1 MRCIIFRDQID
12 ATLGDQ
18 CWVPYV
24 FASICGQD
32 HIEGLKGYGGTE
44 AMRLLIEL
52 NQLECG
58 PEIQDV
64 LNAMLTL
71 LPSTK
76 KEEGETS
83 IQQALALKSFFD
95 GGAPP
100 TLIDAGVGEE
110 EQDFESALY
119 EFLNEKDDQGKL
131 RRGDFAGRIKN
142 SIDNN
147 GIPDAN
153 EVGSLLLD
161 EPPLLEA
168 KDGWVVAQAGKR
180 RTRHQN
186 RETVATQADARFF
199 LSLHNPFAE
208 LEHLPEDQP
217 RKRAKGKRQEAQE
230 KSGARGKNSGK
241 KEKNKAKRS
250 TKTEKKSGTKSG
262 SKEGEGATSGRKR
275 KNTEETPDPNK
286 KKKTMNAQRAESEAL
301 KREFHE
307 VSISI
312 GSLPSCVNES
322 FGPEFVQHVIDT
334 TVVMNEVRNWSN
346 LEMTQEWLKKCK
358 CS

>member
-241 KEKNKAKRS
+241 KEKKQGQAEYEDREEKRD
-250 TKTEKKSGTKSG
+250 KVREQGGGGCHEWEEKKKHRGDPRSQQK
-262 SKEGEGATSGRKR
+262 KEDHECPACRKR
-275 KNTEETPDPNK
+275 
-286 KKKTMNAQRAESEAL
+286 
-301 KREFHE
+301 
-307 VSISI
+307 
-312 GSLPSCVNES
+312 
-322 FGPEFVQHVIDT
+322 GPERGIPRGLHLHRVPAQLRERVLWSR
-334 TVVMNEVRNWSN
+334 VRSA
-346 LEMTQEWLKKCK
+346 CH
-358 CS
+358 